1 MKYRDVVQFE
11 PINTV
16 IQLRNADQEDEAA
29 RLVST
34 YVVSPRMADALATL
48 VFPQLQFEQPAD
60 QKGLFIVGNY
70 GTGKSHLLAV
80 ISAIAER
87 ADLAG
92 HLRDQQVRAA
102 AELIAGKFRVIRT
115 EIGATEMRLRDILTA
130 KIEQT
135 LAGWG
140 IDYQFPAMSEVSNTK
155 EPLLAML
162 AAFQARFP
170 GQGLLIAVDE
180 LLDYLRTRDS
190 QALILDLGFLRELG
204 EVCESSR
211 LRFIGGIQESLFD
224 SPAFQ
229 FAASQVLRVKDRFEQ
244 VLISRE
250 DVTFVV
256 SERLLRKTATQR
268 AQVRA
273 YLQAFAP
280 LYPDLANRLET
291 YVDLFPVHP
300 AYIRVFGEIAIVE
313 KREILKTLSREMA
326 ARLDRDVPQ
335 EVPGMIAYDSYWDVL
350 RSNPSFRSI
359 PDVREVMEKS
369 DVLEAKVRS
378 AYTRPAYK
386 AVALRIIHALSVHR
400 LSTADLRAA
409 LGVTP
414 AELRDDLCLYFPMPE
429 PDTEFLEATIG
440 TALKEISR
448 TVSGQFLGFNPD
460 NGQWFLDVSKDIDY
474 DALIAQRADTL
485 SPDQLDVAYYA
496 ALARLLEV
504 ADTNVHVTGFS
515 IWEYEVVW
523 TEKRV
528 ARPGYLFFGAPNQR
542 STAQPPREFYLYFL
556 QPYNLPAY
564 TDERRAD
571 EVFFRFAEQDERF
584 ERTLRLYAAATLLAA
599 EASSASRTIFR
610 EKASSTNA
618 QRPGYLQQLLRHL
631 LERAPAALEV
641 TYQGVSRPAAE
652 LLRGRAA
659 SVRELVDQIASACLA
674 THFREALPGY
684 PTFPLLITRR
694 NREATATEAV
704 RWIAGSLKTNQ
715 GAAALQALE
724 LVDGDRLAVEQSRYA
739 RAFRDALRSRGEGQV
754 LNRAEIIVSE
764 AQGAVEYDRR
774 FHLEPEWVAVV
785 LVALVHAGE
794 ITLALPGRKIDA
806 ASLDQATGLGS
817 EALSRFTHIERPK
830 DIPLAALTALF
841 TLLDLPV
848 GLIRNPASHDRA
860 VQELQARASVVLE
873 QLVTTQ
879 ARVREGITCWNAAV
893 VEGAERD
900 EVVGCLGAYQRFL
913 DALRPINTAG
923 KLKNFAATSEQVQA
937 QAGAQTT
944 LAGVQALEA
953 LVRELQPLTAYL
965 LQARAILPADDPV
978 AAAIV
983 ELQNAQ
989 LAVLRDPARRSAP
1002 GAEAQLA
1009 QEAQALKARYVG
1021 DYLERH
1027 QRARLT
1033 LDQDRRKAVLL
1044 NAPALKRLRALR
1056 GVSVL
1061 PAAAL
1066 DEVERR
1072 LLALRTCPSLS
1083 MPELATSPLCPRCN
1097 FRPLEEGDTPAAAQL
1112 ETVARD
1118 LERLETDWT
1127 AALLQNLQDPTVK
1140 ATLQLLD
1147 ARDRQPL
1154 DRLLSGEPLPETIDG
1169 TLVRALQSAFEGLE
1183 RVAVG
1188 KDELLAGLANG
1199 GAPSSVNELKERLN
1213 AFLTRLTRDKDPNR
1227 VRIVV
1232 E

>member
-16 IQLRNADQEDEAA
+16 IQLRNADQVEEAA

-34 YVVSPRMADALATL
+34 YVVSPRMADTLTTL
-48 VFPQLQFEQPAD
+48 VIPQLQFEQPAD

-87 ADLAG
+87 ADLVE
-92 HLRDQQVRAA
+92 HVRDQRVRAA
-102 AELIAGKFRVIRT
+102 AEQIAGKFQVIRT
-115 EIGATEMRLRDILTA
+115 EIGATEMRLRDILTQ
-130 KIEQT
+130 KMEQA

-140 IDYQFPAMSEVSNTK
+140 IDYQFPPMSEVSNTK
-155 EPLLAML
+155 EPLMAML
-162 AAFQARFP
+162 AAFQERFP
-170 GQGLLIAVDE
+170 EQGLLLAVDE

-229 FAASQVLRVKDRFEQ
+229 FAASQVLRVRDRFEQ

-256 SERLLRKTATQR
+256 TQRLLRKTAAQR

-273 YLQAFAP
+273 YLQPFAP

-291 YVDLFPVHP
+291 YVELFPVHP
-300 AYIRVFGEIAIVE
+300 AYIRVFGEISIVE
-313 KREILKTLSREMA
+313 KREILKTLSREME
-326 ARLDRDVPQ
+326 ARLDQDVPQ
-335 EVPGMIAYDSYWDVL
+335 TVPGMIAYDSYWDVL

-369 DVLEAKVRS
+369 EVLEAKVQS

-414 AELRDDLCLYFPMPE
+414 AELRDDLCLFLPTPE
-429 PDTEFLEATIG
+429 PDAEFLEATIS

-485 SPDQLDVAYYA
+485 SPDQLDRAYYE
-496 ALARLLEV
+496 ALAHLLEV
-504 ADTNVHVTGFS
+504 TDVNVHVTGFS

-556 QPYNLPAY
+556 QPYNLPVY
-564 TDERRAD
+564 TDARRAD
-571 EVFFRFAEQDERF
+571 EVFFRFAQKDDRF
-584 ERTLRLYAAATLLAA
+584 ARTLRLYAAAAALAA
-599 EASSASRTIFR
+599 EASSASRPVFR
-610 EKASSTNA
+610 EKAISTNA
-618 QRPGYLQQLLRHL
+618 QRPGYLQQFLRHL

-641 TYQGVSRPAAE
+641 TYQGVTRPAAE

-674 THFREALPGY
+674 THFQEALPEY
-684 PTFPLLITRR
+684 PTFPLLVTRR

-715 GAAALQALE
+715 GAAVLQALD
-724 LVDGDRLAVEQSRYA
+724 LLDGDRLTVEQSRYA

-764 AQGAVEYDRR
+764 SQGDVEYDRR
-774 FHLEPEWVAVV
+774 FHLEPEWVAVA

-794 ITLALPGRKIDA
+794 ITLALAGRKIDA
-806 ASLDQATGLGS
+806 ASLDQAASMGS
-817 EALSRFTHIERPK
+817 AALARFTHIERPK
-830 DIPLAALTALF
+830 DIPLAALTALL

-848 GLIRNPASHDRA
+848 GLIRNPPSHDQA
-860 VQELQARASVVLE
+860 VRDLQARAAALLE

-879 ARVREGITCWNAAV
+879 AHVREGITCWNAAV
-893 VEGAERD
+893 IEGAECD
-900 EVVGCLGAYQRFL
+900 EVVGRLGTYQRFL
-913 DALRPINTAG
+913 DGLRPINTAG

-937 QAGAQTT
+937 QAEAQIT
-944 LAGVQALEA
+944 LAAIQALEA
-953 LVRELQPLTAYL
+953 IVRELQPLTAYL
-965 LQARAILPADDPV
+965 LQARAVLPADD
-978 AAAIV
+978 
-983 ELQNAQ
+983 
-989 LAVLRDPARRSAP
+989 
-1002 GAEAQLA
+1002 
-1009 QEAQALKARYVG
+1009 
-1021 DYLERH
+1021 
-1027 QRARLT
+1027 
-1033 LDQDRRKAVLL
+1033 
-1044 NAPALKRLRALR
+1044 
-1056 GVSVL
+1056 
-1061 PAAAL
+1061 
-1066 DEVERR
+1066 
-1072 LLALRTCPSLS
+1072 LS
-1083 MPELATSPLCPRCN
+1083 T
-1097 FRPLEEGDTPAAAQL
+1097 
-1112 ETVARD
+1112 
-1118 LERLETDWT
+1118 
-1127 AALLQNLQDPTVK
+1127 
-1140 ATLQLLD
+1140 
-1147 ARDRQPL
+1147 
-1154 DRLLSGEPLPETIDG
+1154 
-1169 TLVRALQSAFEGLE
+1169 
-1183 RVAVG
+1183 
-1188 KDELLAGLANG
+1188 
-1199 GAPSSVNELKERLN
+1199 
-1213 AFLTRLTRDKDPNR
+1213 
-1227 VRIVV
+1227 
-1232 E
+1232 